1 MGLLTPS
8 SLGQWEWHPPP
19 HSPLGWGGQASPCR
33 CPTDKAY
40 LLPLIDEA
48 GATFSPNLAEGAGWG
63 GIPQICS
70 GDRATL
76 KTLTLSDLK
85 RVAPGQW
92 QSLQVGS
99 QGLCRASPSPGRA
112 GQEGGQCQLGTRPCS
127 LLCSHSPA
135 SLFLAWPR
143 YRIIGVTDS
152 GQFNLEITNAELSDD
167 ALYECQATEAALR
180 SRRAKLTV
188 LSECLGERAIPS
200 WKNIAGAPATWSP
213 PPLLLPPCS
222 TFSSCL
228 PPIPC

>member
-1 MGLLTPS
+1 MG
-8 SLGQWEWHPPP
+8 
-19 HSPLGWGGQASPCR
+19 
-33 CPTDKAY
+33 
-40 LLPLIDEA
+40 
-48 GATFSPNLAEGAGWG
+48 G

-76 KTLTLSDLK
+76 KTLTLSGLK
-85 RVAPGQW
+85 SVAPGQW

-127 LLCSHSPA
+127 LLCSCSPA

-152 GQFNLEITNAELSDD
+152 GQFNLEITDAELSDD

-188 LSECLGERAIPS
+188 LSECLGEGAIPS
-200 WKNIAGAPATWSP
+200 WKNIAGAPATWLP
-213 PPLLLPPCS
+213 PFPPAASLFHVLKLPPTDPLLIAIRGQGPSQGLWVPAVF
-222 TFSSCL
+222 FSRRFCAF
-228 PPIPC
+228 